1 MNSRCSDPV
10 EENKTDQ
17 GVADGVPWRNQGT
30 ENVSSDLSPIKCDRQ
45 KCHAAVASENFV
57 DCDVVRSDP
66 SRESE
71 YTQELSDVT
80 REPVV
85 QEGPHEDVEEV
96 AVSADTPAIG
106 FSRIG
111 LRVVMK
117 GVHESTVDQ
126 VLRPDHAGGL
136 NEPSREETSKTKTNT
151 LGTQSDKN
159 SKAPS
164 PVEFVE
170 SALSLKDV
178 GEISDTCSERGVG
191 HDNDHSVF
199 LEVERTWVEVPSDA
213 EGRVFAIRHDFV
225 PCNTHRVDDELCN
238 VRGNGDR
245 GRT

>member
-1 MNSRCSDPV
+1 M
-10 EENKTDQ
+10 
-17 GVADGVPWRNQGT
+17 PWRNQRT
-30 ENVSSDLSPIKCDRQ
+30 EDVSSDLSPVKCERQ
-45 KCHAAVASENFV
+45 ERHTTVTSKDFV
-57 DCDVVRSDP
+57 DCNVVGRDP
-66 SRESE
+66 SRESKH
-71 YTQELSDVT
+71 TQELSDVT

-85 QEGPHEDVEEV
+85 QERPHEDVEEV
-96 AVSADTPAIG
+96 AISADTPAIG

-164 PVEFVE
+164 PVELVE
-170 SALSLKDV
+170 PALSLKDV

-199 LEVERTWVEVPSDA
+199 LEVERTWIEVPSDA
-213 EGRVFAIRHDFV
+213 EGCVFAIRHDFV
-225 PCNTHRVDDELCN
+225 PCNTHRVYDKLCN